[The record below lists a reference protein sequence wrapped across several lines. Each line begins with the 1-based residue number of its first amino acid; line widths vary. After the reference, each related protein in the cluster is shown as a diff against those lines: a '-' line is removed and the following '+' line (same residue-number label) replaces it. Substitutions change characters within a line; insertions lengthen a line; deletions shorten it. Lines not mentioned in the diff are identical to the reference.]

1 MEIKKPVKHRARR
14 PKATAN
20 PAASLFAALKFV
32 AVAQKKTGTVQ
43 QQFGMISGNWAA
55 ASNGVLTV
63 ATKLNQIMK
72 HKYKQAI
79 MQTAFAWAETSE
91 AKRLKVGAVIAR
103 EDNILSIGLNGTYK
117 GLPNHCEDEDG
128 NTLPHVRH
136 AEAAAL
142 DKLVRSTESAV
153 GATMYVTHSPCLLCA
168 YRIFDAGIKAVVF
181 SEFYR
186 DKDGIDWL
194 KDRGVVVEKLGV

>member
-1 MEIKKPVKHRARR
+1 M
-14 PKATAN
+14 
-20 PAASLFAALKFV
+20 LAALKFV

-72 HKYKQAI
+72 HKYKQAM

-142 DKLVRSTESAV
+142 DKLIRSTESAV

>member
-1 MEIKKPVKHRARR
+1 MIK
-14 PKATAN
+14 
-20 PAASLFAALKFV
+20 
-32 AVAQKKTGTVQ
+32 
-43 QQFGMISGNWAA
+43 
-55 ASNGVLTV
+55 
-63 ATKLNQIMK
+63 MK
-72 HKYKQAI
+72 HKYKQAM
-79 MQTAFAWAETSE
+79 MQTAFAWGATSE